1 VVRIILGVGPLP
13 TWDAVGPRSMAEI
26 VLVPAQSRTQVRH
39 VEISFRI
46 QFVVDFDWVH
56 AVEFLPL

>member
-1 VVRIILGVGPLP
+1 
-13 TWDAVGPRSMAEI
+13 MAEI

-46 QFVVDFDWVH
+46 QFVVNFESVH
-56 AVEFLPL
+56 AIEFLLNTPITL